1 MTDTDDTNAPGG
13 IGAIV
18 AMRLEV
24 SKLYHPEHVVDALRD
39 DIEARA
45 GALGLEAVEV
55 SLTQDGDNVTA
66 CVTFDQ
72 HEADGTP
79 WQQSFTREVQHG

>member
-1 MTDTDDTNAPGG
+1 MTDTNHTNEPGG

-24 SKLYHPEHVVDALRD
+24 SKLFHPAHAVDALRD

-66 CVTFDQ
+66 IATFDQ

-79 WQQSFTREVQHG
+79 WQFSFTRGVQHG